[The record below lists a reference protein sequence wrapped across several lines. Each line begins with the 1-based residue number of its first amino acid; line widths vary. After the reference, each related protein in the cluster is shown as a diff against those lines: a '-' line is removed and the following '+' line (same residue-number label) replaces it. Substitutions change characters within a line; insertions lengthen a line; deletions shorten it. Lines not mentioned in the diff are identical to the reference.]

1 MRSTASRPPAFDPAL
16 PMSWTLIPS
25 RHAVIAL
32 TAFAV
37 ASACALLAGLPLA
50 TVGLAAGV
58 VLCLGVAWAGL
69 DLWRSEQ
76 AWRQSPLRIER
87 TLPHALAL
95 GVQRVLSLTLVN
107 EGHRSWQ
114 VAVFDEVDPKL
125 EFQGLPQIVSVPAA
139 SRVDIHYT
147 VTPRQR
153 GIVHFGATQVRMQT
167 LGGSFETLRQLGQ
180 AQSLHVYP
188 NFAAVAGYAWLA
200 GDRRLAQIGIKTYAQ
215 RGMGTDFK
223 QLTDYKVGDPIRHID
238 WKATMRHGRP
248 IVREFQDERDQCVIF
263 LLDCGRRMRADEG
276 TVSADGSHF
285 DQALNA
291 LMLMS
296 YVALKDGDEVG
307 AMTFGTAPGQQRHF
321 APRKGSS
328 TLNALMARLHD
339 IEPDATHSDYLLAAQ
354 DLLRVQRK
362 RALVVLLTNFRDED
376 SAELQPALKLLRARH
391 LVLVAS
397 LRERVLREV
406 AEQAIETPGQAIE
419 VAGAH
424 WFEQARR
431 DAFRRVVGLD
441 ALSVDVEPG
450 QLAVALVNRYH
461 AVKRSGLL

>member
-1 MRSTASRPPAFDPAL
+1 MIVKA
-16 PMSWTLIPS
+16 LIPS
-25 RHAVIAL
+25 RHAVTMLAAL
-32 TAFAV
+32 AV
-37 ASACALLAGLPLA
+37 ASACALMAGAPLA
-50 TVGLAAGV
+50 MVGIISGTLLALGLA
-58 VLCLGVAWAGL
+58 WAAT
-69 DLWRSEQ
+69 DLWRSDR
-76 AWRQSPLRIER
+76 AWREAPLRIER

-95 GVQRVLSLTLVN
+95 GVQRALSLTLVN
-107 EGHRSWQ
+107 EGAQAWP

-125 EFQGLPQIVSVPAA
+125 EFQGLPQEVTVPAN
-139 SRVDIHYT
+139 SRVEIRYT

-153 GIVHFGATQVRMQT
+153 GIVHFGVTQLRLRT
-167 LGGSFETLRQLGQ
+167 PGGSFETLRTLGL

-188 NFAAVAGYAWLA
+188 NFAAVARYAWLA

-223 QLTDYKVGDPIRHID
+223 QLTDYKVGDQIRHID
-238 WKATMRHGRP
+238 WKATLRHGKP

-276 TVSADGSHF
+276 VSSVDGSHF

-321 APRKGSS
+321 APRKGSA
-328 TLNALMARLHD
+328 TLNALIARLHD
-339 IEPDATHSDYLLAAQ
+339 IEPGATHSDYLLAAQ
-354 DLLRVQRK
+354 ALLRVQHK

-376 SAELQPALKLLRARH
+376 SAELQPALKLLRQRH

-397 LRERVLREV
+397 LRERVLREI
-406 AEQAIETPGQAIE
+406 AEQPLDTPGQAIE

-424 WFEQARR
+424 VFEQSRR
-431 DAFRRVVGLD
+431 DAFNRVVGHD
-441 ALSVDVEPG
+441 ALSVDVEPH